1 MTTADPNT
9 PSPPTDNRLYYGDC
23 LEVMS
28 GLPSEFADLIYLDP
42 PFNSDADYNILYG
55 AVGAGGGPTAQVR
68 AFQDT
73 WQWDE
78 EASARVR
85 DLKRATAHPARKAV
99 AGMSEMLGESGML
112 AYVSYM
118 GARLAEMKRL
128 LKPSGSIYLHCDPAA
143 SHYLKALMDAVFGAA
158 NFMNEITW
166 KRYAVHSLAERGFDN
181 VADVILLYAADRA
194 RVKFNKARAAAGES
208 ELAQRFPHVEAETGR
223 RFQHV
228 ALEQSSNRAS
238 AGETRVIDGREASSA
253 LGWRWTQETLDRRI
267 AANPRLIYWTKNGR
281 PRYKS
286 YADEYEGAPVGN
298 IWTDIPYLS
307 AGDAER
313 TGYPTQKPLALMERV
328 IRASSDAADVVLD
341 PFCGCGTTI
350 RAAHNLG
357 RRWVGIDISPFAI
370 DLIQTRRFPD
380 MKIETYGVP
389 ADMDGAAKLAAEKPF
404 DFEAWAV
411 TRVLGLLPNERKT
424 GDRGVDGRGALLEQ
438 PQSLSSDL
446 VLAQVKGGRVQ
457 PGHVRDFL
465 HTLRRENAAF
475 GVFITL
481 EPVASASARAEASA
495 EGFAMLGASRYPRA
509 QLWSIRDYF
518 EGRMP
523 VLPSLA
529 DPYTGKPMQAT
540 LAMTASP

>member
-1 MTTADPNT
+1 MGMTTADSDAASAPA
-9 PSPPTDNRLYYGDC
+9 SNRLYYGDC
-23 LEVMS
+23 LEVMD
-28 GLPSEFADLIYLDP
+28 GFPREFADLIYLDP

-55 AVGAGGGPTAQVR
+55 AVGASGGPTAQAP

-78 EASARVR
+78 EAAARVR
-85 DLKRATAHPARKAV
+85 DLRRATAHPARKAI
-99 AGMSEMLGESGML
+99 AGLSEMLGESGML
-112 AYVSYM
+112 AYLSYM
-118 GARLAEMKRL
+118 ALRLAAMKRL
-128 LKPSGSIYLHCDPAA
+128 LKPTGSIYLHCDPTA

-166 KRYAVHSLAERGFDN
+166 KRYAVHSLAETGFNN
-181 VADVILLYAADRA
+181 VADVILFYAADHP
-194 RVKFNKARAAAGES
+194 RVKFNKVHAVAGDD
-208 ELAQRFPHVEAETGR
+208 ELAQRFPHAEPETGR

-238 AGETRVIDGREASSA
+238 AGETRTIDGREVSSA
-253 LGWRWTQETLDRRI
+253 LGWRWTQETFDRRI
-267 AANPRLIYWTKNGR
+267 AANPRVIYWTANGR
-281 PRYKS
+281 PRYKL

-328 IRASSDAADVVLD
+328 IKASSDAGGVVLD

-350 RAAHNLG
+350 RAAHNLN
-357 RRWVGIDISPFAI
+357 RRWVGVDVSPFAI
-370 DLIQTRRFPD
+370 DLIKTRRFPD
-380 MKIETYGVP
+380 MKIETHGVP

-411 TRVLGLLPNERKT
+411 TRILGLLPNERKT
-424 GDRGVDGRGALLEQ
+424 GDRGVDGRGALLEA
-438 PQSLSSDL
+438 PPPLPSGL
-446 VLAQVKGGRVQ
+446 VLAQVKGGRVR

-465 HTLRRENAAF
+465 HTVRRENAAF

-481 EPVASASARAEASA
+481 EPVQSSDARAEVSG
-495 EGFAMLGASRYPRA
+495 EEPVTLGASRYPRV

-518 EGRMP
+518 DGRMP
-523 VLPSLA
+523 SLPSLA
-529 DPYTGKPMQAT
+529 DPYTGKPVQAT
-540 LAMTASP
+540 LAMS